1 VRLKEDCKGMK
12 DKMIKQK
19 KAWITMLAVALTAL
33 LLVMACAPS
42 TTPPTGQKVV
52 EIGAIPCLT
61 GGGGTA
67 DQPSFRATQ
76 DYVRYFNEEEVIP
89 GVTLELVWRDNQTSI
104 PAFISAYRGLVD
116 SGISLMFSNY
126 PTPLEGLKPQLEKDQ
141 VVFVTGGA
149 TGPLI
154 VPPGWIFAAWA
165 TQGEAATVLLDYF
178 MQSWTEDRAPKLQFF
193 VLDETYG
200 RSPAAEATPY
210 AESIGYEVLPLEV
223 APHVVIDATPQLIR
237 IREREADLVY
247 IQTIISGGGPIMRDV
262 ERLGLQDEMQFSGN
276 EWICGDRLMEFSP
289 AGTEGFLS
297 PRALPWFD
305 DTDIPGVKTMIDK
318 MMEYHGEV
326 VRVPEAIAGWVYGA
340 ILCEA
345 ARIAV
350 AEAGVEN
357 ADGPTMKRALESMQD
372 FDVDGMVKFTFGPED
387 RRGDISLAVYQI
399 QSGKIVRVTDYRDVH
414 ILLP

>member
-1 VRLKEDCKGMK
+1 MK
-12 DKMIKQK
+12 NRVVKRKI
-19 KAWITMLAVALTAL
+19 AWITVLAVALSAL
-33 LLVMACAPS
+33 LVVTACAPS
-42 TTPPTGQKVV
+42 ATPPTGNIV

-76 DYVRYFNEEEVIP
+76 DYVRYFNEGEVIP
-89 GVTLELVWRDNQTSI
+89 GVTVKLVWRDNQTSI
-104 PAFISAYRGLVD
+104 PAFISAYRGLLD
-116 SGISLMFSNY
+116 ADIPLFFSNY
-126 PTPLEGLKPQLEKDQ
+126 PTPLEGLKPQLENDQ
-141 VVFVTGGA
+141 VPFVTGGA

-154 VPPGWIFAAWA
+154 VPPGWVFAAWG

-178 MQSWTEDRAPKLQFF
+178 MQSWTEGRPPKLQLF

-200 RSPAAEATPY
+200 RSPAAEATTY
-210 AESIGYEVLPLEV
+210 AESTGYEVLPLEV

-247 IQTIISGGGPIMRDV
+247 IQHIISGGGPIMRDV

-289 AGTEGFLS
+289 VGTEGFLS

-305 DTDIPGVKTMIDK
+305 DTDIPGVKTMVDK
-318 MMEYHGEV
+318 ITEYHGQV
-326 VRVPEAIAGWVYGA
+326 TRVPEAIAGWAYGA

-350 AEAGVEN
+350 AEVGVEN
-357 ADGPTMKRALESMQD
+357 ADGAAMKRALESMQD
-372 FDVDGMVKFTFGPED
+372 FDVDGMAKFTYGPED
-387 RRGDISLAVYQI
+387 RRGDISLAVNQI
-399 QSGKIVRVTDYRDVH
+399 QGGKIVPVSDYRDVH
-414 ILLP
+414 ILLG